1 MAPSTP
7 LVASQLHQLIF
18 YHLDNDFLQNA
29 LFFAGRLHGLEPRS
43 PDTAHLLAL
52 CHLKLGHFKA
62 AYDYSR
68 DSRLRGNHLG
78 CAFVFAQSC
87 LALERYQ
94 DGAVALEKC
103 RGLWAVRNHWSKSR
117 RLGGTC
123 TGMWINGDTQ
133 INIRRF
139 LVDTSQTQRQSSA
152 CWGSYAKRMA
162 KRNEQQTIMPS
173 LSN

>member
-7 LVASQLHQLIF
+7 LVVTQLHQIIF
-18 YHLDNDFLQNA
+18 YHLDNDLLQNA
-29 LFFAGRLHGLEPRS
+29 LFFAGRLHGLDPRS
-43 PDTAHLLAL
+43 PDTAHLLAH

-103 RGLWAVRNHWSKSR
+103 RGLWAVRNHWSKS
-117 RLGGTC
+117 LGLEGKGI
-123 TGMWINGDTQ
+123 GMWINRDTQ
-133 INIRRF
+133 INIQKI
-139 LVDTSQTQRQSSA
+139 LEGISQTQPRFFA
-152 CWGSYAKRMA
+152 C
-162 KRNEQQTIMPS
+162 
-173 LSN
+173 

>member
-1 MAPSTP
+1 MSPSNP

-78 CAFVFAQSC
+78 CAFVFAQAC

-94 DGAVALEKC
+94 DGTVALEKC
-103 RGLWAVRNHWSKSR
+103 RGLWAVRNHWSKL
-117 RLGGTC
+117 RLLDDWRPGTW
-123 TGMWINGDTQ
+123 TNRENPRSTFGE
-133 INIRRF
+133 
-139 LVDTSQTQRQSSA
+139 LKKTSAGRGSSA
-152 CWGSYAKRMA
+152 LLARKALSSKW
-162 KRNEQQTIMPS
+162 RNQKS
-173 LSN
+173 SRLLR

>member
-1 MAPSTP
+1 MSPSIP

-52 CHLKLGHFKA
+52 CYLKLGHFKA

-78 CAFVFAQSC
+78 CAFVFAQAC

-94 DGAVALEKC
+94 DGTVALEKC
-103 RGLWAVRNHWSKSR
+103 RGLWAVRNHWSKLR
-117 RLGGTC
+117 RLEVDCHRVWTNKDAQ
-123 TGMWINGDTQ
+123 ISIRPTQ
-133 INIRRF
+133 E
-139 LVDTSQTQRQSSA
+139 DTSQTRQ
-152 CWGSYAKRMA
+152 
-162 KRNEQQTIMPS
+162 PS
-173 LSN
+173 FAY